1 MPLIYSGPESQGTK
15 GSQKIF
21 LQTENTVFPTAN
33 KNGILVI
40 SPQHVKIL
48 LRSDIQSLESIDP
61 KRSAGGHGNGIES
74 KLNHSPRT
82 T

>member
-61 KRSAGGHGNGIES
+61 KRSAMAPNGIES